1 MLQLFHKYFGS
12 FFLLLAA
19 GVVVFSMLFF
29 GTDSSLQGS
38 QGYAMKINGEEIA
51 ASDYYNYQRG
61 YEDNLRNTFGA
72 AYSQIFTPELI
83 RQNVNDAIINGAL
96 LRQLAN
102 RLGLAVGDQEIST
115 QILDKTFNG
124 DRNLYQNVL
133 RAQGI
138 SATTYERMVDNDL
151 MSQKI
156 ASMLEL
162 ASFAS
167 KAEVTAEYIK
177 AQTKYNLEFT
187 AIDPAKLVD
196 KTKEPEQ
203 SEIEDYYNN
212 NAASL
217 EAPASAKYDY
227 VVFDP
232 AKSTSS
238 VEVAEEDIQIYYAD
252 HLADY
257 TKPAQTKVSQIK
269 ISFDGNMD
277 LIKQSEQ
284 RVLAD
289 DIYKKAKDGVA
300 FATLVNSHSQDA
312 ESKKNQ
318 GSIGWIKQGQLETAI
333 DKAIF
338 DAQAPGVLAPVVG
351 NEGLYILNIEEIQP
365 ESTTELDKVRDIIK
379 SKLQERDAPA
389 FTLAKAD
396 QMLKLWKSGEQAL
409 SELIKD
415 QALELKAGDKLLN
428 SQQDPDPSLAGLTKK
443 VIEQSTEKKQ
453 LLELGNLIILAE
465 LKEYKEPGIP
475 TLAEIKD
482 KIVAELKQKS
492 AVALAKSKADEMMQ
506 QLKAESEA
514 DTKTA
519 KPSLKMLAEKNGL
532 KIEEI
537 KEAKSSDSS
546 QDFLTNPA
554 NREAIFALKTAGIV
568 PETLSHQ
575 NVLYLVNITEIN
587 LPDMKSAKEDE
598 LVAYTESAKRK
609 NLEILSKAL
618 INNLKLN
625 ANIKIDPAYGQAS

>member
-29 GTDSSLQGS
+29 GTDSSLQGNK
-38 QGYAMKINGEEIA
+38 GYAMKINGEEIA

-96 LRQLAN
+96 LRQLAD

-156 ASMLEL
+156 ADLLEL

-167 KAEVTAEYIK
+167 KAEVGAEYIK
-177 AQTKYNLEFT
+177 AQTKYNLEFAT
-187 AIDPAKLVD
+187 IDPSKLLE
-196 KTKEPEQ
+196 KIKEPEQ
-203 SEIEDYYNN
+203 AEIEAYYND

-232 AKSTSS
+232 AKSTTS

-289 DIYKKAKDGVA
+289 DIYKKAKDGAA
-300 FATLVNSHSQDA
+300 FATLVNTHSQDA

-318 GSIGWIKQGQLETAI
+318 GSIGWIKPGQLETAL

-338 DAQAPGVLAPVVG
+338 DAQATGVLAPVVG
-351 NEGLYILNIEEIQP
+351 NDGLYILNIEEIQA
-365 ESTTELDKVRDIIK
+365 ESATELDKVRDVIK
-379 SKLQERDAPA
+379 AKLQERDSPA

-396 QMLKLWKSGEQAL
+396 QVLKLSKSGKQPLA
-409 SELIKD
+409 ELIKD
-415 QALELKAGDKLLN
+415 QPLELKIGEQLLN
-428 SQQDPDPSLAGLTKK
+428 AQQDPDPTLAGLTKK
-443 VIEQSTEKKQ
+443 VLEQSSEKKQ

-465 LKEYKEPGIP
+465 LKEFKEPGIP
-475 TLAEIKD
+475 TLAEVRDRVKT
-482 KIVAELKQKS
+482 KICDCSGQK
-492 AVALAKSKADEMMQ
+492 
-506 QLKAESEA
+506 
-514 DTKTA
+514 
-519 KPSLKMLAEKNGL
+519 
-532 KIEEI
+532 
-537 KEAKSSDSS
+537 
-546 QDFLTNPA
+546 
-554 NREAIFALKTAGIV
+554 
-568 PETLSHQ
+568 
-575 NVLYLVNITEIN
+575 
-587 LPDMKSAKEDE
+587 
-598 LVAYTESAKRK
+598 
-609 NLEILSKAL
+609 
-618 INNLKLN
+618 
-625 ANIKIDPAYGQAS
+625 